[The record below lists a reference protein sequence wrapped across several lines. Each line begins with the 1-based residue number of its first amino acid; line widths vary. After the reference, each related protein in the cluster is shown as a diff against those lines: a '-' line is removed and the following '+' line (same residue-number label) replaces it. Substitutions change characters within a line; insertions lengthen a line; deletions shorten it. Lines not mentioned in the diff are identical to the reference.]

1 MIDLAASH
9 PPANYNVCRPP
20 VYFSPQQ
27 VGVVTSRCDINLK
40 LNWWLWSWSRYWR
53 DMNYHWLPVSPSS
66 TSNRAFVE
74 CSSWHEDGSVTNC
87 IRWILEMKFQ
97 FDDQTSNLLVLMV
110 HSKQHSLSHI
120 MLTKTETRE
129 KRSDDER
136 QTTVYVLTS
145 IPASDLEFSPS
156 SHFLLSRQNKWLL
169 SQSVWLELSVT
180 QTHWPDNTSQVS
192 QSV

>member
-1 MIDLAASH
+1 MDLQCA
-9 PPANYNVCRPP
+9 PADLPFIFLLNRWEWWRLDV
-20 VYFSPQQ
+20 
-27 VGVVTSRCDINLK
+27 DINLK
-40 LNWWLWSWSRYWR
+40 LNWWLWSRSRYI
-53 DMNYHWLPVSPSS
+53 DSPGLSCPVRCP

-74 CSSWHEDGSVTNC
+74 CSSWHEAGSVTNC

-110 HSKQHSLSHI
+110 HSKQHFLSHI
-120 MLTKTETRE
+120 PATKTETGE

-169 SQSVWLELSVT
+169 SLSVWLELSVT

>member
-20 VYFSPQQ
+20 VYFSPQE
-27 VGVVTSRCDINLK
+27 VGVVTSRCWHQPKVK
-40 LNWWLWSWSRYWR
+40 LMTLGSQY
-53 DMNYHWLPVSPSS
+53 WLPVCPCP

-110 HSKQHSLSHI
+110 HSKQHFLSHGH
-120 MLTKTETRE
+120 KNWDWR
-129 KRSDDER
+129 KRFDDER

-169 SQSVWLELSVT
+169 SLSVCLAGVISDT
-180 QTHWPDNTSQVS
+180 NPLAR
-192 QSV
+192 